1 MSRNSKHVYYHVT
14 EEYRGSSYTYRWIR
28 IWIEKEEKTELD
40 YPPALEI
47 EYQKNNN
54 GSGLL
59 TQYYNERIVSILPY
73 GFEIP
78 AEGLRDIAEVF
89 ERMERELAKLYKKGL
104 KPNINEDNVFERRL
118 ALLKLIKAKEVIYNK
133 ETRKFVVKEK

>member
-1 MSRNSKHVYYHVT
+1 MGKNSKHVYYHVT
-14 EEYRGSSYTYRWIR
+14 EEHRGSSYTYRWIR

-59 TQYYNERIVSILPY
+59 THYYTERIISILPY
-73 GFEIP
+73 GFDIS
-78 AEGLRDIAEVF
+78 AEGLQDVADIF
-89 ERMERELAKLYKKGL
+89 KRMERELVKLHKKGL
-104 KPNINEDNVFERRL
+104 KLNVSEGDLFEWRL
-118 ALLKLIKAKEVIYNK
+118 ALLKLIGAKEVIYNK